1 MLLIWYAGLRRHARR
16 LIGRLSAGVR
26 RLARPDDAGC
36 DDILSGDHSGLD
48 GLARRCR
55 LRWRRQPDQ
64 AIPRQPGDDF
74 SGGCASLQWLSGA
87 LSTSRGRLAECT
99 NRLQLTALI
108 RESPRV
114 DVSRPSRCSCP
125 CGNSAARGRTGLSSS
140 STKASQI
147 VRRAS
152 WRRRSARTDVP
163 GRVPMDAR
171 MVQYG

>member
-1 MLLIWYAGLRRHARR
+1 LDCQIDLLNHVAGWFSYQLSREARR
-16 LIGRLSAGVR
+16 PPDWRRAHDAVAPCGTEKRKHGRACG
-26 RLARPDDAGC
+26 AA
-36 DDILSGDHSGLD
+36 ILSLEGS
-48 GLARRCR
+48 AVI
-55 LRWRRQPDQ
+55 
-64 AIPRQPGDDF
+64 ADF
-74 SGGCASLQWLSGA
+74 VFRFRSISGGYGSLQWLSRA
-87 LSTSRGRLAECT
+87 LSTSRGRLAECS

-152 WRRRSARTDVP
+152 WRRRSARTDVS
-163 GRVPMDAR
+163 GRVRMDAR
-171 MVQYG
+171 IAQYG

>member
-1 MLLIWYAGLRRHARR
+1 MHPSSISRA
-16 LIGRLSAGVR
+16 I
-26 RLARPDDAGC
+26 
-36 DDILSGDHSGLD
+36 D
-48 GLARRCR
+48 GFRS
-55 LRWRRQPDQ
+55 
-64 AIPRQPGDDF
+64 I
-74 SGGCASLQWLSGA
+74 SGGYASLQWLSRA

-99 NRLQLTALI
+99 DRLQLTALI

-152 WRRRSARTDVP
+152 WRRRSARTDVS

-171 MVQYG
+171 IARYG